1 MAKLTWDAIGERLYE
16 TGVDQCVL
24 YPVSS
29 NAYPQGFAWNGV
41 TGVTE
46 SPSGA
51 DATPIYADNI
61 KYLNLRAAEEFGATL
76 TAYTY
81 PDEFAACDGSASPV
95 KGITV
100 GQQSR
105 KAFGLCYRTRL
116 GNDTEGSD
124 YGYKL
129 HMVYGLTASPSER
142 GYATI
147 NDSPEAIEF
156 SWEMNSTPVQVAGL
170 KPTSVVTISSEDFA
184 PAQMTALED
193 ILYGTDNT
201 DARLPLP
208 DEIIELMGAGSN
220 YEITLNAANV
230 TVQVGKSV
238 SLKATT
244 VPANKTVTW
253 SSGTPAK
260 ATVANGVV
268 TGVAEGTSV
277 ITASITDDDSN
288 TYTDTCNVKVVAA
301 S

>member
-24 YPVSS
+24 YPVSN
-29 NAYPQGFAWNGV
+29 NAYPMGYAWNGV

-81 PDEFAACDGSASPV
+81 PDEFAACDGSATPV
-95 KGITV
+95 KGITI

-170 KPTSVVTISSEDFA
+170 KPTSVVTINSDDFTDV
-184 PAQMTALED
+184 QMAALEA
-193 ILYGTDNT
+193 ILYGTESD
-201 DARLPLP
+201 DPRLPLP
-208 DEIIELMGAGSN
+208 DEIIELMGSSAN
-220 YEITLNAANV
+220 FEVTLNAANINV
-230 TVQVGKSV
+230 PVGKSV
-238 SLKATT
+238 TLKATT
-244 VPANKTVTW
+244 KPANRPVTW
-253 SSGTPAK
+253 TTSTAAK
-260 ATVANGVV
+260 ATVSNGVV
-268 TGVAEGTSV
+268 TGVAAGTAV
-277 ITASITDDDSN
+277 ITAKITDDDSN
-288 TYTDTCNVKVVAA
+288 EYTDVCNVKVVEAE
-301 S
+301 

>member
-1 MAKLTWDAIGERLYE
+1 MAKLTWDTVGERLYE

-24 YPVSS
+24 YPVVNNS
-29 NAYPQGFAWNGV
+29 YPAGYAWNGV

-81 PDEFAACDGSASPV
+81 PDEFASCDGSASPV
-95 KGITV
+95 KGVTI

-124 YGYKL
+124 FGYKL

-156 SWEMNSTPVQVAGL
+156 SWEMNSTPVQVTGL
-170 KPTSVVTISSEDFA
+170 KPTSVVTINSADFSE
-184 PAQMTALED
+184 AQMAALED
-193 ILYGTDNT
+193 VLYGSDNK

-208 DEIIELMGAGSN
+208 DEIVTIMGGDVNIDVS
-220 YEITLNAANV
+220 LNKANA
-230 TVQVGKSV
+230 TVVVGKTTT
-238 SLKATT
+238 LKASTT
-244 VPANKTVTW
+244 PAGETVTW
-253 SSGTPAK
+253 TTSAAAT

-268 TGVAEGTSV
+268 TGVSAGTAT
-277 ITASITDDDSN
+277 ITASVEKN
-288 TYTDTCNVKVVAA
+288 GQTYSDTCRITVVAD
-301 S
+301 